1 MPAIYD
7 HRHVVRP
14 DEIDEH
20 GHANNVRYVAWMQ
33 SAAIA
38 HSSAQGW
45 TPERYRGLGCGWVAR
60 SHSIEYLAPA
70 FAGDELVIRTWV
82 ADFRKTTSLRRYRM
96 IRASD
101 GAVLARAETNWA
113 FVDIARA
120 APRRILP
127 EVGEAFEI
135 VASEPEEHPG

>member
-1 MPAIYD
+1 MPAIYE

-33 SAAIA
+33 AAAVA

-45 TPERYRGLGCGWVAR
+45 TPERYRELGCGWVAR
-60 SHSIEYLAPA
+60 THFIEYLAPA

-82 ADFRKTTSLRRYRM
+82 ADFKKVTSTRRYRM
-96 IRASD
+96 LRSTD
-101 GAVLARAETNWA
+101 GAGLATAETNWA
-113 FVDIARA
+113 FIDIARGT
-120 APRRILP
+120 PRRIPP

-135 VASEPEEHPG
+135 VANVMED